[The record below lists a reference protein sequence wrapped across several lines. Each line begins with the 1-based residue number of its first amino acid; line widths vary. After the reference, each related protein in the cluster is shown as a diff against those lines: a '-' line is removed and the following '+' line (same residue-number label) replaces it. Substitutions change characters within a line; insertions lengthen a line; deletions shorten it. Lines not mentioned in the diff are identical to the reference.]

1 MIAKNKDLPK
11 DRIKYLK
18 KLIKD
23 VKQEQK
29 ETHSDIYSNWV
40 KDAYKEI
47 EELELKLKEDLKK

>member
-23 VKQEQK
+23 AKQEQK